1 MTQGRMAVTLS
12 QSERS
17 GYDGID
23 VRALLMHEWGWRGD
37 PLIHRARRWRVSG
50 AEADRPLSLGSLR
63 GPRLTAVC
71 EDPGAPSFR
80 DLGVAARTGWI
91 RAGIRPVGGTPAGS
105 EIRGPAGPPEA
116 GPGSPPGRPGAGART
131 GRGCTFW
138 RVFNNSPSRDKT
150 FFRFYMFLFT

>member
-1 MTQGRMAVTLS
+1 MAVTLS

-91 RAGIRPVGGTPAGS
+91 RAGIRPVGGYPGGVRNQGSGRTP
-105 EIRGPAGPPEA
+105 R
-116 GPGSPPGRPGAGART
+116 GRPGEPARAAR
-131 GRGCTFW
+131 GRGPDGPG
-138 RVFNNSPSRDKT
+138 VHI
-150 FFRFYMFLFT
+150 LEGI